1 MVVLCKSD
9 IGLTKLKSRCGRAVL
24 LTGGSGGEPASRL
37 IEIVGGYHFHV
48 VAGLRFLFLFWL
60 LTLVIFSFKR
70 SPAFL
75 GSWILPSVS
84 KASNGCLSPSYAS
97 DFLIPFPAPRSSLSL
112 FLHISLT
119 HSSTFL
125 LCFSEPLWL
134 HQAHSDNPGQ
144 SPYFK
149 VSWLVTLISSAKSF
163 QRNA

>member
-97 DFLIPFPAPRSSLSL
+97 DLSDSLSSSSVLSLPLPPHLSDSLLHLPPLL
-112 FLHISLT
+112 FRALVITSGSL
-119 HSSTFL
+119 
-125 LCFSEPLWL
+125 
-134 HQAHSDNPGQ
+134 
-144 SPYFK
+144 
-149 VSWLVTLISSAKSF
+149 
-163 QRNA
+163 R